1 MTNKNSRLTP
11 IIIAVSV
18 VAGILIGTF
27 YTEHF
32 SGNRLGIINSSSNK
46 LNALLRII
54 NDQYMDEV
62 PMDSI
67 VEEAMPL
74 ILEELDPHSK
84 YIPAKDVAAVN
95 SEFGFFGVERLYQF
109 PVHIQ
114 GQERMLRGS
123 HIVCEAPYIRLV
135 VFHKF
140 FSYLTIEIRHILKQC
155 HNFFRFLGQGAKSFC
170 ESHEIHELHEISH
183 VHHTAYGCLAAVNVG
198 EVFFRHAFPVY
209 MGQIRCFDD
218 IPPFCDIIQK
228 KFSGNRECL
237 STGFPGGDEFYT
249 PDIEAAFRGSVF
261 VQDTWANP
269 CISWGTSR
277 TCIKISGNP
286 FWDLASERHQIVF
299 FFC

>member
-95 SEFGFFGVERLYQF
+95 SELEG
-109 PVHIQ
+109 
-114 GQERMLRGS
+114 
-123 HIVCEAPYIRLV
+123 
-135 VFHKF
+135 
-140 FSYLTIEIRHILKQC
+140 
-155 HNFFRFLGQGAKSFC
+155 
-170 ESHEIHELHEISH
+170 
-183 VHHTAYGCLAAVNVG
+183 
-198 EVFFRHAFPVY
+198 
-209 MGQIRCFDD
+209 
-218 IPPFCDIIQK
+218 
-228 KFSGNRECL
+228 KFSGVGLIFQINRDTIVINKVV
-237 STGFPGGDEFYT
+237 TGGPSEKVGLLPGDRILKVDGQPFT
-249 PDIEAAFRGSVF
+249 GK
-261 VQDTWANP
+261 
-269 CISWGTSR
+269 
-277 TCIKISGNP
+277 KIDS
-286 FWDLASERHQIVF
+286 A
-299 FFC
+299 